1 MQDDASSNI
10 EQSFVYA
17 KTSDTP
23 AVEVGMEEDRE
34 VNFAGVADCLGI
46 GQSFPKANTVIEGLV
61 VTDGI
66 LTIGAN
72 ASQGSHTF
80 FNDVRLLMAAPV
92 EGFDYASAYE
102 EVLTGIG
109 ETVAEPTVRNLQLF
123 DLNGRRVLTA
133 RKGIFIVK
141 KQMSDGT
148 IRTEKVIVK

>member
-1 MQDDASSNI
+1 
-10 EQSFVYA
+10 
-17 KTSDTP
+17 
-23 AVEVGMEEDRE
+23 
-34 VNFAGVADCLGI
+34 
-46 GQSFPKANTVIEGLV
+46 
-61 VTDGI
+61 
-66 LTIGAN
+66 
-72 ASQGSHTF
+72 
-80 FNDVRLLMAAPV
+80 MAAPV